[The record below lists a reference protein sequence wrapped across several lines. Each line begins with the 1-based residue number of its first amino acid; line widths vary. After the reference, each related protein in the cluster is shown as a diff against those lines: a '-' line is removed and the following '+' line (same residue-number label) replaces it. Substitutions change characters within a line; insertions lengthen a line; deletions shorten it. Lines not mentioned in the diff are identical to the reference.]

1 MTSVLTIA
9 RMRTHA
15 TPRILFLFPHNL
27 AKENFVGYHRP
38 MIPASNVSA
47 TKEMQPKESE
57 ITSSPIPLFVCSP
70 LPRRRGLKKV

>member
-1 MTSVLTIA
+1 
-9 RMRTHA
+9 
-15 TPRILFLFPHNL
+15 
-27 AKENFVGYHRP
+27 